1 VTARS
6 VTASAFQ
13 AEPLRDIFI
22 SYTHKDNLSLTDE
35 ELGWVDRFH
44 RAIQVRLTQ
53 LLGRE
58 SAVFYDSAVMSGSDR
73 LTPKIQAEVR
83 DSKVLI
89 SIVSPGYLRSDWCN
103 AELELFAN
111 GSGHDDASNAKLDT
125 KSRIIKVVK
134 LPVEQSLERAAKVD
148 LSDVLGHEFYQMD
161 KRGIPCEVDAEPP
174 DHREFVRRVNE
185 LAYDIRNMLSMLGD
199 EEGARPDPVAPS
211 GRVVYLA
218 ETTSDQAEDAERLRR
233 ALQQYGHTVLPQA
246 RYFYGPDYAQNVEAD
261 IAKADVSVHLVG
273 ASYGSVPER
282 QHKSVVALQYDIAG
296 DEIARRK
303 EQGKAPLRRFA
314 WSPPGIA
321 TDEPLQVEFIARLRD
336 EATLLETPFE
346 TLKTSVQQA
355 LEAPAVAPVAALP
368 KSTGADAP
376 ALSVYLLFD
385 SSDADAVKPLDDWL
399 FENGYEVLQ
408 PIFSGDEA
416 QIRKNDEGC
425 LVACDAVLV
434 FCGAA
439 PADWLRQRVLDLQK
453 AFAYGRQRPFLAR
466 GVVVADP
473 QSADKDRF
481 RSHSVVKME
490 MYGAF
495 SPDALNPF
503 LTTIAQAQAAAV

>member
-1 VTARS
+1 M
-6 VTASAFQ
+6 
-13 AEPLRDIFI
+13 RDIFI

-73 LTPKIQAEVR
+73 LTPKIQSEVR
-83 DSKVLI
+83 DSKVLV

-111 GSGHDDASNAKLDT
+111 ASGHDDASNAKLDT

-134 LPVEQSLERAAKVD
+134 LPVEPALEKSAKVD

-233 ALQQYGHTVLPQA
+233 ALQQYGHTVLPQT

-261 IAKADVSVHLVG
+261 VAKADVSVHLVG
-273 ASYGSVPER
+273 SSYGAVPER

-296 DEIARRK
+296 AEIARRT
-303 EQGKAPLRRFA
+303 EQKKPALKRFA

-321 TDEPLQVEFIARLRD
+321 TDEPLQEEFIARLRD

-355 LEAPAVAPVAALP
+355 LEVPRAVPAAEPAKGGPGAEAPAV
-368 KSTGADAP
+368 
-376 ALSVYLLFD
+376 SVYLLFD
-385 SSDADAVKPLDDWL
+385 SSDGDAVKPLDDWL

-408 PIFSGDEA
+408 PVFSGDEA
-416 QIRKNDEGC
+416 QIRKNDESC

-466 GVVVADP
+466 GVIVADP
-473 QSADKDRF
+473 QTADKDRF

-495 SPDALNPF
+495 SADALNPF
-503 LTTIAQAQAAAV
+503 LTTVQQAQAAAV

>member
-1 VTARS
+1 
-6 VTASAFQ
+6 
-13 AEPLRDIFI
+13 LRDIFI

-73 LTPKIQAEVR
+73 LTPKIESEVR
-83 DSKVLI
+83 DTKVLI
-89 SIVSPGYLRSDWCN
+89 SIVSPGYLRSTWCN
-103 AELELFAN
+103 QELELFART
-111 GSGHDDASNAKLDT
+111 SLPEHSTAQLDT

-134 LPVEQSLERAAKVD
+134 LPVDQALEKQATVD

-218 ETTSDQAEDAERLRR
+218 ETTSDLAEDAERLRR
-233 ALQQYGHTVLPQA
+233 ALQQYGHTVLPQG
-246 RYFYGPDYAQNVEAD
+246 RYGYGPDYAQNAQED
-261 IAKADVSVHLVG
+261 LAKADVSVHCVG
-273 ASYGSVPER
+273 SSYGSVPER
-282 QHKSVVALQYDIAG
+282 QQKSVVALQYDIAG
-296 DEIARRK
+296 DEIARRA
-303 EQGKAPLRRFA
+303 EQKKPPLKRFA
-314 WSPPGIA
+314 WSPPGITA
-321 TDEPLQVEFIARLRD
+321 DEPLQEAFIARLRD

-355 LEAPAVAPVAALP
+355 LEAPRPAAPEPVKIGPAAEAAAV
-368 KSTGADAP
+368 T
-376 ALSVYLLFD
+376 VYLVFD

-399 FENGYEVLQ
+399 FDNGYEVLQ

-416 QIRKNDEGC
+416 QIRKNDESC

-453 AFAYGRQRPFLAR
+453 AFAYGRPRPFLAR
-466 GVVVADP
+466 GVIVADP
-473 QSADKDRF
+473 QTADKDRF

-495 SPDALNPF
+495 SADALGPF
-503 LTTIAQAQAAAV
+503 LTTIQQAQETAV

>member
-1 VTARS
+1 M
-6 VTASAFQ
+6 
-13 AEPLRDIFI
+13 RDIFI

-58 SAVFYDSAVMSGSDR
+58 SLVFYDTAVMSGSDR
-73 LTPKIQAEVR
+73 LTPKIESEVR

-103 AELELFAN
+103 QELDIFARSSAEAD
-111 GSGHDDASNAKLDT
+111 HANAKLDT

-134 LPVEQSLERAAKVD
+134 LPVELALERQAKVD

-199 EEGARPDPVAPS
+199 EESARPDPVAPS

-218 ETTSDQAEDAERLRR
+218 ETTSDLAEDAERLRR
-233 ALQQYGHTVLPQA
+233 ALQQYGHTVLPQT
-246 RYFYGPDYAQNVEAD
+246 RYFYGPDYATNVEAD

-273 ASYGSVPER
+273 TSYGAVPER
-282 QHKSVVALQYDIAG
+282 QHKSVVALQYDFAG
-296 DEIARRK
+296 DEIARRI
-303 EQGKAPLRRFA
+303 EQKKPPLKRFA
-314 WSPPGIA
+314 WSPPGIT
-321 TDEPLQVEFIARLRD
+321 TDEPQQETFIARLRD

-355 LEAPAVAPVAALP
+355 LEAPRPAPAPVAA
-368 KSTGADAP
+368 SGGTAAES
-376 ALSVYLLFD
+376 AATTVYLVFD
-385 SSDADAVKPLDDWL
+385 SSDSEAVRPLDDWL

-408 PIFSGDEA
+408 PVFSGDEA
-416 QIRKNDEGC
+416 QIRKNDESC

-453 AFAYGRQRPFLAR
+453 AFAYGRQQPFLAR

-473 QSADKDRF
+473 QSTDKDRF

-503 LTTIAQAQAAAV
+503 LTTMQQAQAKAV

>member
-1 VTARS
+1 
-6 VTASAFQ
+6 
-13 AEPLRDIFI
+13 LRDIFI

-73 LTPKIQAEVR
+73 LTPKIESEVR
-83 DSKVLI
+83 DTKVLI
-89 SIVSPGYLRSDWCN
+89 SIVSPGYLRSSWCN
-103 AELELFAN
+103 AELELFART
-111 GSGHDDASNAKLDT
+111 SLPEHSSAELDT

-134 LPVEQSLERAAKVD
+134 LPVELALEKQATVD

-199 EEGARPDPVAPS
+199 EEAARPDPVAPS

-218 ETTSDQAEDAERLRR
+218 ETTSDLAEDAERLRR
-233 ALQQYGHTVLPQA
+233 ALQQYGHTVLPQG
-246 RYFYGPDYAQNVEAD
+246 RYAYGPDYAQNVATD
-261 IAKADVSVHLVG
+261 VGKADVSVHCVG
-273 ASYGSVPER
+273 SSYGSVPER

-296 DEIARRK
+296 DEIARRT
-303 EQGKAPLRRFA
+303 EQKKSQLKRFA
-314 WSPPGIA
+314 WSPPGIT
-321 TDEPLQVEFIARLRD
+321 TDEPLQEEFIARLRD

-355 LEAPAVAPVAALP
+355 LEAPRAAAPEPVKIGPAAQAAAV
-368 KSTGADAP
+368 T
-376 ALSVYLLFD
+376 VYLVFD
-385 SSDADAVKPLDDWL
+385 TSDADAVKPLDDWL

-416 QIRKNDEGC
+416 QIRKNDESC
-425 LVACDAVLV
+425 LVECDAVLV

-453 AFAYGRQRPFLAR
+453 AFAYGRARPFLAR

-473 QSADKDRF
+473 QTADKDRF

-503 LTTIAQAQAAAV
+503 LTTVAQAQAAAV

>member
-1 VTARS
+1 M
-6 VTASAFQ
+6 
-13 AEPLRDIFI
+13 RDIFI

-58 SAVFYDSAVMSGSDR
+58 SEVFYDSAVMTGSDR
-73 LTPKIQAEVR
+73 LTPKIESEVR
-83 DSKVLI
+83 DTKILI
-89 SIVSPGYLRSDWCN
+89 SIVSPGYLRSNWCN
-103 AELELFAN
+103 QELQLFAQTSSQPT
-111 GSGHDDASNAKLDT
+111 GNAELDT
-125 KSRIIKVVK
+125 KSRIVKVIK
-134 LPVEQSLERAAKVD
+134 LPVEPALEKQATVD

-185 LAYDIRNMLSMLGD
+185 LAYDIRNMLTMLGD
-199 EEGARPDPVAPS
+199 EGEARPDPVAPS
-211 GRVVYLA
+211 GRAVYVA
-218 ETTSDQAEDAERLRR
+218 ETTSDQADDAEKLRR
-233 ALQQYGHTVLPQA
+233 ALLQYGHTVLPQT
-246 RYFYGPDYAQNVEAD
+246 RYAYGPDYVQNVAAD
-261 IAKADVSVHLVG
+261 LAKADVSVHCIG
-273 ASYGSVPER
+273 ASYGAVPER
-282 QHKSVVALQYDIAG
+282 QQKSVVELQYDSASA
-296 DEIARRK
+296 EIAQRAKDARP
-303 EQGKAPLRRFA
+303 PLRRFA
-314 WSPPGIA
+314 WSPPGIDS
-321 TDEPLQVEFIARLRD
+321 DEPRQQTFIARLRD

-346 TLKTSVQQA
+346 TLKTSVQQS
-355 LEAPAVAPVAALP
+355 LEAPP
-368 KSTGADAP
+368 AP
-376 ALSVYLLFD
+376 APEPPKPAAATASGDATLTVYLIFD

-399 FENGYEVLQ
+399 FDNGHEVLQ
-408 PIFSGDEA
+408 PIFDGDEA
-416 QIRKNDEGC
+416 QIRKNDESC

-473 QSADKDRF
+473 QNADKDRF

-495 SPDALNPF
+495 NAGALSPF
-503 LTTIAQAQAAAV
+503 LTTIQQAQTAAG

>member
-1 VTARS
+1 
-6 VTASAFQ
+6 
-13 AEPLRDIFI
+13 LRDIFI

-58 SAVFYDSAVMSGSDR
+58 SAVFYDTAVMSGSDR
-73 LTPKIQAEVR
+73 LTPKIESEVR
-83 DSKVLI
+83 DTKILI
-89 SIVSPGYLRSDWCN
+89 SIVSPGYLRSAWCN
-103 AELELFAN
+103 QELELFART
-111 GSGHDDASNAKLDT
+111 SLPEHSTAQLDT

-134 LPVEQSLERAAKVD
+134 LPVEQALEKQATVD

-185 LAYDIRNMLSMLGD
+185 LAYDIRNMLAMLGD

-211 GRVVYLA
+211 GRVVYVA
-218 ETTSDQAEDAERLRR
+218 ETTSDLADDAERLRR
-233 ALQQYGHTVLPQA
+233 ALQQYGHTVLPQG
-246 RYFYGPDYAQNVEAD
+246 RYAYGPDYAQNVEAD
-261 IAKADVSVHLVG
+261 LGKAEVSVHCVG

-282 QHKSVVALQYDIAG
+282 QHKSVVELQYDIAA
-296 DEIARRK
+296 DEIARRVQQQK
-303 EQGKAPLRRFA
+303 PPLRRFA

-321 TDEPLQVEFIARLRD
+321 TDEPQQQAFIARLRD

-355 LEAPAVAPVAALP
+355 LEAPPAPVPVVPKPAAAA
-368 KSTGADAP
+368 ADAP
-376 ALSVYLLFD
+376 ALTVYLVFD
-385 SSDADAVKPLDDWL
+385 SSDAEAVKPLDDWL
-399 FENGYEVLQ
+399 FDNGYEVLQ
-408 PIFSGDEA
+408 PIFDGDEA
-416 QIRKNDEGC
+416 QIRKNDESC
-425 LVACDAVLV
+425 LVECDAVLV

-495 SPDALNPF
+495 SSDALGPF
-503 LTTIAQAQAAAV
+503 LTTIRQAQETAV

>member
-1 VTARS
+1 M
-6 VTASAFQ
+6 
-13 AEPLRDIFI
+13 RDIFI

-73 LTPKIQAEVR
+73 LTPKIESEVR
-83 DSKVLI
+83 DAKILV
-89 SIVSPGYLRSDWCN
+89 SIVSPGYLRSTWCN
-103 AELELFAN
+103 QELELFARTSVQPAGN
-111 GSGHDDASNAKLDT
+111 TALDT

-134 LPVEQSLERAAKVD
+134 LPVEMALEKQAKVD

-161 KRGIPCEVDAEPP
+161 RRGIPCEVDAEPP

-185 LAYDIRNMLSMLGD
+185 LAYDIRNMLGMLGD

-211 GRVVYLA
+211 GRVVYVA
-218 ETTSDQAEDAERLRR
+218 ETTSDLADDAERLRR
-233 ALQQYGHTVLPQA
+233 ALQQYGHTVLPQG
-246 RYFYGPDYAQNVEAD
+246 RYTYGPDYAQNAAAD
-261 IAKADVSVHLVG
+261 LCKAEVSVHCVG

-282 QHKSVVALQYDIAG
+282 QSKSVVALQYDIAA
-296 DEIARRK
+296 DEIARRT
-303 EQGKAPLRRFA
+303 EQRKPALRRFA
-314 WSPPGIA
+314 WSPPGITA
-321 TDEPLQVEFIARLRD
+321 DEPRQEEFIARLRD

-355 LEAPAVAPVAALP
+355 LEAPPAPVPEAPKPAAAA
-368 KSTGADAP
+368 ADAP
-376 ALSVYLLFD
+376 ALTVYLIFD
-385 SSDADAVKPLDDWL
+385 ASDADAVKPLDDWL
-399 FENGYEVLQ
+399 FDNGYEVLQ
-408 PIFSGDEA
+408 PIFDGDEA
-416 QIRKNDEGC
+416 QIRKNDESC
-425 LVACDAVLV
+425 LVECDAVLA

-473 QSADKDRF
+473 QTADKDRF

-495 SPDALNPF
+495 SPDALGPF
-503 LTTIAQAQAAAV
+503 LTTIRQAQETAV

>member
-1 VTARS
+1 
-6 VTASAFQ
+6 
-13 AEPLRDIFI
+13 LRDIFI

-73 LTPKIQAEVR
+73 LTPKIESEVR
-83 DSKVLI
+83 DTKVLI
-89 SIVSPGYLRSDWCN
+89 SIVSPGYLRSTWCN
-103 AELELFAN
+103 QELELFART
-111 GSGHDDASNAKLDT
+111 SLPEHSTAQLDT

-134 LPVEQSLERAAKVD
+134 LPVDQALEKQATVD

-218 ETTSDQAEDAERLRR
+218 ETTSDLAEDAERLRR
-233 ALQQYGHTVLPQA
+233 ALQQYGHTVLPQG
-246 RYFYGPDYAQNVEAD
+246 RYGYGPDYAQNAQED
-261 IAKADVSVHLVG
+261 LAKADVSVHCVG
-273 ASYGSVPER
+273 SSYGSVPER
-282 QHKSVVALQYDIAG
+282 QQKSVVALQYDIAG
-296 DEIARRK
+296 DEIARRA
-303 EQGKAPLRRFA
+303 EQKKPPLKRFA
-314 WSPPGIA
+314 WSPPGITA
-321 TDEPLQVEFIARLRD
+321 DEPLQEAFIARLRD

-355 LEAPAVAPVAALP
+355 LEAPRPAAPEPVKIGPAAEAAAV
-368 KSTGADAP
+368 T
-376 ALSVYLLFD
+376 VYLVFD

-399 FENGYEVLQ
+399 FDNGYEVLQ

-416 QIRKNDEGC
+416 QIRKNDESC

-466 GVVVADP
+466 GVIVADP
-473 QSADKDRF
+473 QTADKDRF

-495 SPDALNPF
+495 SADALGPF
-503 LTTIAQAQAAAV
+503 LTTIQQAQETAV

>member
-1 VTARS
+1 
-6 VTASAFQ
+6 
-13 AEPLRDIFI
+13 LRDIFI

-58 SAVFYDSAVMSGSDR
+58 SAVFYDSAVMRGSDR
-73 LTPKIQAEVR
+73 LTPKIESEVR
-83 DSKVLI
+83 DTKVLI
-89 SIVSPGYLRSDWCN
+89 SIVSPGYLRSSWCN
-103 AELELFAN
+103 AELELFAQT
-111 GSGHDDASNAKLDT
+111 SLPEHSSAQLDT

-134 LPVEQSLERAAKVD
+134 LPVEQALEKQATVD

-185 LAYDIRNMLSMLGD
+185 LAYDIRNMLAMLGD
-199 EEGARPDPVAPS
+199 EEGTRPDPVAAS

-218 ETTSDQAEDAERLRR
+218 ETTSDLAEDADRLRR
-233 ALQQYGHTVLPQA
+233 ALQQYGHTVLPQG
-246 RYFYGPDYAQNVEAD
+246 RYGYGPDYAQNAEAD
-261 IAKADVSVHLVG
+261 LAKADVSVHCVG
-273 ASYGSVPER
+273 SSYGSVPER

-296 DEIARRK
+296 DEIARRT
-303 EQGKAPLRRFA
+303 EQKKPQLKRFA
-314 WSPPGIA
+314 WSPPGITA
-321 TDEPLQVEFIARLRD
+321 DEPLQEAFIARLRD

-346 TLKTSVQQA
+346 TLKTSVQQT
-355 LEAPAVAPVAALP
+355 LEAPRAPVPEPVKTGPAAEAAAV
-368 KSTGADAP
+368 T
-376 ALSVYLLFD
+376 VYLVFD
-385 SSDADAVKPLDDWL
+385 TSDADAVKPLDDWL

-416 QIRKNDEGC
+416 QIRKNDESC
-425 LVACDAVLV
+425 LTECDAVLV

-473 QSADKDRF
+473 QTADKDRF

-495 SPDALNPF
+495 SADALGPF
-503 LTTIAQAQAAAV
+503 LTTIQQAQAAAS